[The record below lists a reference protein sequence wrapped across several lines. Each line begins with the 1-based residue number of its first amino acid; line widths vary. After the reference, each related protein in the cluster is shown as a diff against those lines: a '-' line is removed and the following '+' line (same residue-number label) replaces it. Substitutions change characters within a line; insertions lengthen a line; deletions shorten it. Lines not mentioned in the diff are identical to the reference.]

1 MAEGPEGSNKDLSFV
16 PLPAPPPPQPLRPS
30 RLRPPL
36 VRRDSLRV
44 HVERDLRTRVP
55 QQFLHH
61 LDVLPVGFQ
70 QSREGAPKGVPANSL
85 RDLRPRRP
93 WTDGP
98 L

>member
-1 MAEGPEGSNKDLSFV
+1 MAEGPEGSNKDFSFV
-16 PLPAPPPPQPLRPS
+16 SLPARSISAILDA
-30 RLRPPL
+30 L

-44 HVERDLRTRVP
+44 HIERDLRTRVP

-61 LDVLPVGFQ
+61 LDILAGGFQ